1 MLMKRWILIG
11 AGVLVAVVIILLVV
25 GVSNIG
31 PIIKKAVNTY
41 GPTITKTQVK
51 LGEVDVS
58 LLSTEAKLKDF
69 ILGNPEGF
77 KSPQAMRVK
86 SIHLNVDEKSLVKD
100 TIIIDK
106 IEVVAPEI
114 TYEKIRGTDNFQTIM
129 NNIKKSVG
137 AEKTVEPS
145 TEKGKKGE
153 DKKILIRDFIVR
165 DGKVNLAIAVLG
177 EKTIGADLPDI
188 HLKNVGQKK
197 GGASPAEAFKEILA
211 ALYTNI
217 KSPAVTDVL
226 NQGLKKLTTDT
237 KAITEDAKKQLEDT
251 SQSAKDE
258 VKATTD
264 KLKGIFGK

>member
-1 MLMKRWILIG
+1 MKKWILIG
-11 AGVLVAVVIILLVV
+11 GGVLVGVVIILLVV

-41 GPTITKTQVK
+41 GPNITKTQVK
-51 LGEVDVS
+51 LGDVDVS

-69 ILGNPEGF
+69 ILGNPKGF
-77 KSPQAMRVK
+77 KSPQAMSVK
-86 SIHLNVDEKSLVKD
+86 SIDVNVDEKSLTKD

-137 AEKTVEPS
+137 AEKTKAAS
-145 TEKGKKGE
+145 TEKEKKSEG
-153 DKKILIRDFIVR
+153 KKILIRDFIVR
-165 DGKVNLAIAVLG
+165 NGKVNLVMAVLG
-177 EKTIGADLPDI
+177 EKMVSADLPDI
-188 HLKNVGQKK
+188 HLKNVGQNE
-197 GGASPAEAFKEILA
+197 GGASPSEAFKEIFA
-211 ALYTNI
+211 ALYTKI
-217 KSPAVTDVL
+217 TSPAVTDIF
-226 NQGLKKLTTDT
+226 NKGLKELTVDT
-237 KAITEDAKKQLEDT
+237 QTITQEAKKQLEGAG
-251 SQSAKDE
+251 QSAKDE

>member
-1 MLMKRWILIG
+1 MKKWILIG
-11 AGVLVAVVIILLVV
+11 GGVLVAAVIILLLV

-41 GPTITKTQVK
+41 GPNITKTQVK
-51 LGEVDVS
+51 LGDVDVS
-58 LLSTEAKLKDF
+58 LFSTEAKLKDF

-77 KSPQAMRVK
+77 KSPRAMSVK
-86 SIHLNVDEKSLVKD
+86 SIHLNVDEKSLAKD

-106 IEVVAPEI
+106 VEVVAPEI
-114 TYEKIRGTDNFQTIM
+114 TYEKTRGTDNFQTIM
-129 NNIKKSVG
+129 INIKKYVG

-153 DKKILIRDFIVR
+153 DKKILIKDFIVR
-165 DGKVNLAIAVLG
+165 NGKVNLAMAVLAK
-177 EKTIGADLPDI
+177 KTVSADLPDI

-197 GGASPAEAFKEILA
+197 GGASPAEAFKEIID

-217 KSPAVTDVL
+217 KSPAVSEVL
-226 NQGLKKLTTDT
+226 NKGLKKLTTDT
-237 KAITEDAKKQLEDT
+237 QAMTEGVKKQLEGAN
-251 SQSAKDE
+251 QSAKDE

>member
-1 MLMKRWILIG
+1 MKRWILIG
-11 AGVLVAVVIILLVV
+11 AGVLVGVVIILLVV

-41 GPTITKTQVK
+41 GPKITKTQVK
-51 LGEVDVS
+51 LGDVDVS

-77 KSPQAMRVK
+77 KSPQAMSVK
-86 SIHLNVDEKSLVKD
+86 SIHLNVDEKSLTKD

-114 TYEKIRGTDNFQTIM
+114 TYEKIRSTDNFQTIM

-137 AEKTVEPS
+137 AEKTIEPS

-153 DKKILIRDFIVR
+153 GKKIIIRNFIVR
-165 DGKVNLAIAVLG
+165 NGKVNLAMAVLG
-177 EKTIGADLPDI
+177 VKTVSADLPDI
-188 HLKNVGQKK
+188 HLKNIGQKK
-197 GGASPAEAFKEILA
+197 GGSSPAEAFKEILA
-211 ALYTNI
+211 SLYTNI
-217 KSPAVTDVL
+217 KSPAVSDVL
-226 NQGLKKLTTDT
+226 NKGLKKLTTDT
-237 KAITEDAKKQLEDT
+237 QAITQEAKKQLEDP
-251 SQSAKDE
+251 SKSSKDE

>member
-1 MLMKRWILIG
+1 MKKWILIG
-11 AGVLVAVVIILLVV
+11 AGVLVGVVIILLVV

-41 GPTITKTQVK
+41 GPDITKTQVK
-51 LGEVDVS
+51 LGDVDVS

-77 KSPQAMRVK
+77 KSPQAMSVK
-86 SIHLNVDEKSLVKD
+86 SIDVNVDEKSLTKD

-129 NNIKKSVG
+129 DNIKKSVG

-153 DKKILIRDFIVR
+153 GKKILIRDFIVR
-165 DGKVNLAIAVLG
+165 NGKVNLAMAVLG
-177 EKTIGADLPDI
+177 EKTVDADLPDI
-188 HLKNVGQKK
+188 HLKNVGQEK
-197 GGASPAEAFKEILA
+197 GGASPSEAFKEIFA
-211 ALYTNI
+211 ELYTNI
-217 KSPAVTDVL
+217 KSPAVADVL
-226 NQGLKKLTTDT
+226 NQSLKKLTTDT
-237 KAITEDAKKQLEDT
+237 QAMTQEAKKQLEDAG
-251 SQSAKDE
+251 QSAKDE

-264 KLKGIFGK
+264 NLKGIFGK

>member
-1 MLMKRWILIG
+1 MKKWILTG
-11 AGVLVAVVIILLVV
+11 GGVLVAVVIILLVV
-25 GVSNIG
+25 GVSNLG

-41 GPTITKTQVK
+41 GPEITKTQVE
-51 LGEVDVS
+51 LGDVDVS

-77 KSPQAMRVK
+77 KSPQVMSVK
-86 SIHLNVDEKSLVKD
+86 SIHLNVDEKSLTKD

-114 TYEKIRGTDNFQTIM
+114 TYEKIGSTDNFQTIM
-129 NNIKKSVG
+129 NNIKKSIG
-137 AEKTVEPS
+137 AQKIIEPS
-145 TEKGKKGE
+145 TEKEKKGE
-153 DKKILIRDFIVR
+153 GKKILIKDFIVR
-165 DGKVNLAIAVLG
+165 DGKVNLAMAVLAK
-177 EKTIGADLPDI
+177 KTVSADLPDI

-197 GGASPAEAFKEILA
+197 GGASPAEAFKEILD

-217 KSPAVTDVL
+217 KSPAVSDVL
-226 NQGLKKLTTDT
+226 NKGLKKLTADT
-237 KAITEDAKKQLEDT
+237 QAMTQEAKKQLEDA

>member
-1 MLMKRWILIG
+1 MKRWILIG

-41 GPTITKTQVK
+41 GPEITKTQVK

-69 ILGNPEGF
+69 ILGNQEGF
-77 KSPQAMRVK
+77 KSPQAMSVK
-86 SIHLNVDEKSLVKD
+86 SIDVKVDEKSLTKD

-114 TYEKIRGTDNFQTIM
+114 TYEKIGRTDNFQTIM

-137 AEKTVEPS
+137 TEKTIEPS
-145 TEKGKKGE
+145 TEKEKKGE
-153 DKKILIRDFIVR
+153 GKKILIRDFIVR
-165 DGKVNLAIAVLG
+165 DGKVNLVMAILG
-177 EKTIGADLPDI
+177 EKTVSADLPDI
-188 HLKNVGQKK
+188 HLKNIGQKK
-197 GGASPAEAFKEILA
+197 GGASPDEAFKEIFA
-211 ALYTNI
+211 ALYKNI
-217 KSPAVTDVL
+217 KSPAVSDVL
-226 NQGLKKLTTDT
+226 NKGLKKLTTDT
-237 KAITEDAKKQLEDT
+237 QAVTQEAKKQLEDA

-264 KLKGIFGK
+264 RLKGIFGK